1 LSDTGGI
8 KLKGYMPDRSKLT
21 YEQPRKV
28 NYNGSNAKL
37 LAKIDKTQLPQA
49 YLNGKHQPYV
59 DARMKNLT
67 NQQKHRIHILW
78 QELRKSDPD
87 MPNAGQSFV
96 RIMEYVAKNE
106 K

>member
-1 LSDTGGI
+1 
-8 KLKGYMPDRSKLT
+8 MPDRSKLT